1 MKITNVSVNLVAIE
15 GQMVKGYASV
25 LIDNCFVIRDIRI
38 IKRDNGYLVAMPSKK
53 TSDGNYV
60 DMAHPINS
68 ETRKMFEERI
78 LGKFFEEVS
87 SQLKNIKVQ
96 ENYEL
101 RFNTEDIHNIAL
113 VDLSQNKVISTYLLE
128 DYKTE
133 TLQELEE
140 EINETFG
147 GPNE

>member
-1 MKITNVSVNLVAIE
+1 MKITNVSVKLESNERQL
-15 GQMVKGYASV
+15 VKGYASV
-25 LIDNCFVIRDIRI
+25 LIDNCFAIRDIRI
-38 IKRDNGYLVAMPSKK
+38 IQRDNGYLIAMPSKK
-53 TSDGNYV
+53 TSTGLYV
-60 DMAHPINS
+60 DVAHPINT

-78 LGKFFEEVS
+78 LSKFFEEINN
-87 SQLKNIKVQ
+87 QLNCVKIPV
-96 ENYEL
+96 NYEL
-101 RFNTEDIHNIAL
+101 RVNMVDINEVAL
-113 VDLSQNKVISTYLLE
+113 VDINRNKIANKYQLE

>member
-1 MKITNVSVNLVAIE
+1 MKITNVSITLSAIE
-15 GQMVKGYASV
+15 GAVVKGYASV
-25 LIDNCFVIRDIRI
+25 LIDNCFAVKDIRI
-38 IKRDNGYLVAMPSKK
+38 IKRDNGYLVAMPSRK
-53 TSDGNYV
+53 TGAATYV
-60 DMAHPINS
+60 DVAHPINS

-87 SQLKNIKVQ
+87 SQLKNIKLH

-113 VDLSQNKVISTYLLE
+113 VDLKQNKVINTYLLE

-140 EINETFG
+140 EVNEKIAECRG
-147 GPNE
+147 